1 MSILTVTESA
11 RKHII
16 NMLGRAGL
24 SSVEL
29 KLEPQGCNGYKY
41 TWQPVA
47 TNQGDTVINLDEDHF
62 LVLNRTVIPYVI
74 GSEVVIESSGLNQRL
89 ALVNPNAAGAC
100 GCGESV
106 NFK

>member
-1 MSILTVTESA
+1 MSILTVTEPA

-16 NMLGRAGL
+16 SMLLRTGL
-24 SSVEL
+24 PAVEL

-47 TNQGDTVINLDEDHF
+47 TNIGDTVIDLDEDHS
-62 LVLNRTVIPYVI
+62 LVLNRSVIPYVI
-74 GSEVVIESSGLNQRL
+74 GSEVVMESFGLSQRL
-89 ALVNPNAAGAC
+89 NLVNPNAAGAC